1 MFALETL
8 IRDELKAVPE
18 LSVFQ
23 IRTATDLEASKRTV
37 PAIEIVCE
45 GARIDKANAG
55 KAGIAVAWGVH
66 LIVPRGDGAAD
77 QLDEAFAAVIGS
89 LLGYAPGTRK
99 GRYWKPLELSGGGS
113 VQVPEFVEQG
123 LAEYA
128 VIFETSAVYSG
139 RKN

>member
-1 MFALETL
+1 MFVLETL
-8 IRDELKAVPE
+8 IRDELQSAPE
-18 LSVFQ
+18 LSAFQ
-23 IRTATDLEASKRTV
+23 IRTATDLETSKRTV
-37 PAIEIVCE
+37 PGIEIVCE

-66 LIVPRGDGAAD
+66 IIVQRGDGAAD
-77 QLDEAFAAVIGS
+77 QLDDALSAVIGR
-89 LLGYAPGTRK
+89 LLGYEPGTRK
-99 GRYWKPLELSGGGS
+99 GRYWKPLELSGGGT
-113 VQVPEFVEQG
+113 VQVPEFIEQG